1 MSRTAKRR
9 SRYTRRK
16 TRRAGGSRWID
27 RIGPL
32 GWIVGG
38 SVLLLA
44 LGVVFSLWHSG
55 ALAGPVEASR
65 NESPEELLPLAD
77 GGSSLYG
84 EHDMSLIPAQLPAP
98 SAAPA
103 GEPVPRMEI
112 PYPQHN
118 FGRISSRRDVAHV
131 FAIQNTGDSD
141 LVIRN
146 LVTSCGCTTA
156 ELSNNVIHPGQRADL
171 TVVFDPDYHFTRG
184 EVTRLV
190 WFATDDP
197 TYPWAE
203 LRVTA
208 DVVP

>member
-9 SRYTRRK
+9 SLYARRK
-16 TRRAGGSRWID
+16 TRRAGRS
-27 RIGPL
+27 
-32 GWIVGG
+32 GWIGRISPLVWILGG

-44 LGVVFSLWHSG
+44 LGVVFSLWHTG
-55 ALAGPVEASR
+55 ALAEPVEASR
-65 NESPEELLPLAD
+65 NENAEQLLPLTE
-77 GGSSLYG
+77 GGRPLYG
-84 EHDMSLIPAQLPAP
+84 EHDLSLLPSQVPTP
-98 SAAPA
+98 SAAAA

-118 FGRISSRRDVAHV
+118 FGRIPSRRDVAHV
-131 FAIQNTGDSD
+131 FAIQNTGNDD
-141 LVIRN
+141 LVISN

-156 ELSNNVIHPGQRADL
+156 ELSSDVIRPGQRADL

-197 TYPWAE
+197 ASPWAE
-203 LRVTA
+203 VRITA